1 MIRVIGIGHALGGDD
16 YIGIKVVE
24 EISEE
29 LSIDGVEFITTND
42 PSRIISLSEDSEK
55 LIIVDAVIADKPGKV
70 FIVDPDSY
78 PKYLKAISSHGF
90 EVPFAINVARKMGF
104 LDGKKIV
111 VVGISIENIE
121 MFGDK
126 ISKKV
131 LKAIPEAKRKI
142 IDLIRSL

>member
-78 PKYLKAISSHGF
+78 PKYLKTISSHGF

>member
-29 LSIDGVEFITTND
+29 LSIDRVEFITTND

-78 PKYLKAISSHGF
+78 PKYLKTISSHGF
-90 EVPFAINVARKMGF
+90 EVPFAIDVARKMGF